1 MIPKGSLKTKEVI
14 NIGGKNV
21 YVNKSEW
28 ILTVQNNNNV
38 FWGLEYTSTM
48 KLCSKIAHKLCVGGL
63 IKGVKMF

>member
-1 MIPKGSLKTKEVI
+1 MIPKGSLKTKGVI

-38 FWGLEYTSTM
+38 FWGLECTSTM
-48 KLCSKIAHKLCVGGL
+48 KLCSKIAHKLWGGL